1 MDSEVI
7 VSKHHGLGNDFLVLL
22 DMANKFELSRL
33 EIIAL
38 LNRRTGVGAD
48 GLIRVI
54 PAPADSASVAT
65 MLLFNSDGS
74 RAEMSGNGVRC
85 LAQALIDADVAPL
98 GRFSIDTD
106 AGLIEIES
114 HSSYG
119 DTVATI
125 SVGMGM
131 PEILSTDVIELEG
144 VRYRATRVD
153 IGNPHLVLVP
163 ESPMSIEFYSNI
175 DIGRLGPQLEC
186 RFPEGM
192 NVEWILQGPVRNE
205 LNLRV
210 WERGA
215 GITQACGTGTT
226 ASAFAAN
233 KMGLVGESSVI
244 HNPGGDLTV
253 EIGKKQCYLKGPAQR
268 VCEVRV
274 SVKELQA
281 IVQQNK

>member
-22 DMANKFELSRL
+22 DMANRVDLTQL
-33 EIIAL
+33 EIVAL
-38 LNRRTGVGAD
+38 LNRRTGIGAD

-54 PAPADSASVAT
+54 PAPADSLAVAT
-65 MLLFNSDGS
+65 MALFNSDGS
-74 RAEMSGNGVRC
+74 RAEMSGNGIRC

-106 AGLIEIES
+106 AGLIDIES

-131 PEILSTDVIELEG
+131 PEILSTDAIELDG
-144 VRYRATRVD
+144 LKYKASRVD

-163 ESPMSIEFYSNI
+163 EPAMSFEFFSSI
-175 DIGRLGPQLEC
+175 DIGKLGPQVES
-186 RFPEGM
+186 RFPRGM
-192 NVEWILQGPVRNE
+192 NVEWIIPGSNDNE
-205 LNLRV
+205 LHLRV

-226 ASAFAAN
+226 ASAFAVN
-233 KMGLVGESSVI
+233 KMGLIGKRSVV
-244 HNPGGDLTV
+244 HNPGGDLIV
-253 EIGKKQCYLKGPAQR
+253 EIREEQCYLKGPAQR
-268 VCEVRV
+268 ICEVRV
-274 SVKELQA
+274 SAKELQA
-281 IVQQNK
+281 MVQQNK